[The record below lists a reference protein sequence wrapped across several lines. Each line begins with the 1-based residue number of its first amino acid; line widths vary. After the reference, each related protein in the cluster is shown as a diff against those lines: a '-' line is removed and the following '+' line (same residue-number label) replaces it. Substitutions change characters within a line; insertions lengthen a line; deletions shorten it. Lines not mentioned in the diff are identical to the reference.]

1 MSNTK
6 KFTIEESQW
15 VGEQIG
21 ADWNKYSTEQL
32 RNGLDVEMEH
42 GKINPATNVTN
53 DDLILTAK
61 IALTHLNEFPDY
73 YVRLEIMEKEAKGY
87 WKNRSRINYN

>member
-1 MSNTK
+1 MSK
-6 KFTIEESQW
+6 LKEFTIEEAKW
-15 VGEQIG
+15 IGEQLG
-21 ADWNKYSTEQL
+21 ADWKKYSADQL

-73 YVRLEIMEKEAKGY
+73 YVRLEIMEKEAKEY
-87 WKNRSRINYN
+87 WKNRNNIKR